1 MPVLKCSNTGQG
13 LPQKKKKDQIQET
26 AGPEVLFAKQTPLM
40 SFKMAMPVQIL
51 LRNVQE
57 RNCPELSFPPT
68 RGDSPSL
75 LPPVHLSQPTC
86 SCVDLTRPVLGSG
99 VCGPAPPHWLDPQS
113 KIMKQHSKTSSI
125 NKIHKNSTI

>member
-13 LPQKKKKDQIQET
+13 LPQKKEKIRYKKQQDQRSCLLNK
-26 AGPEVLFAKQTPLM
+26 PSM

-57 RNCPELSFPPT
+57 RNCPTLSFPPT

-75 LPPVHLSQPTC
+75 LPPAHLSQPTC